1 MAEEFDELLQKAAAE
16 LRRPVSLRADFE
28 VRVMD
33 AVRRPAP
40 GVVSRAV
47 TWLVTPRP
55 VRIPPLAGLAAAAA
69 IVLGAVAV
77 SIPRHPVGSAASE
90 LAAAQSANGA
100 RLIQFVLVAP
110 EAEHV
115 SLVGDFNDWRRD
127 ATPLTPTASG
137 GVWTVAVPLS
147 PGQHQYAFVVDGTQ
161 WMADPAAPRETGDDF
176 GAPSSLI
183 TVTPAGRS

>member
-1 MAEEFDELLQKAAAE
+1 MTEEFDELLARAAAE
-16 LRRPVSLRADFE
+16 LRRPVTLRADFE
-28 VRVMD
+28 DRVMS
-33 AVRRPAP
+33 AVRHPAP
-40 GVVSRAV
+40 GILSRAV
-47 TWLVTPRP
+47 SWLVTPRP

-69 IVLGAVAV
+69 IVLGVIAVTL
-77 SIPRHPVGSAASE
+77 PRHPAGSAASA
-90 LAAAQSANGA
+90 LAAAESANGA
-100 RLIQFVLVAP
+100 RLVQFVLVAP

-115 SLVGDFNDWRRD
+115 NLVGDFNDWRRD

-161 WMADPAAPRETGDDF
+161 WIADPTAPREIGDDF